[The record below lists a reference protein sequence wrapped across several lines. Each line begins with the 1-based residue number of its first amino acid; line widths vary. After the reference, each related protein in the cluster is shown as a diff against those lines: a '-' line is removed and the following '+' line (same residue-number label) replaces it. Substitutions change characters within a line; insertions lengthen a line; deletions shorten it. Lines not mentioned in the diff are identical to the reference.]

1 VVNPAQSTYTW
12 SAWPVQSQLNQYLA
26 STLSISMAL
35 FPVLIMRICG
45 CGLLVLL
52 ELSASFNCRSMEVIT
67 GPAVNVYVGVGIN
80 VKVFV
85 AVGGTAVLV
94 EVGTRV

>member
-1 VVNPAQSTYTW
+1 
-12 SAWPVQSQLNQYLA
+12 
-26 STLSISMAL
+26 
-35 FPVLIMRICG
+35 
-45 CGLLVLL
+45 
-52 ELSASFNCRSMEVIT
+52 MEVIT